1 MHIFDEASS
10 TYGWNEYCL
19 MLYHNM
25 GKSTLI
31 TTKNVHFAEISA
43 TMPYK
48 SYEETCHSRAFN
60 L

>member
-1 MHIFDEASS
+1 MVRTNIALCFVIIWE
-10 TYGWNEYCL
+10 
-19 MLYHNM
+19 
-25 GKSTLI
+25 KSTLI